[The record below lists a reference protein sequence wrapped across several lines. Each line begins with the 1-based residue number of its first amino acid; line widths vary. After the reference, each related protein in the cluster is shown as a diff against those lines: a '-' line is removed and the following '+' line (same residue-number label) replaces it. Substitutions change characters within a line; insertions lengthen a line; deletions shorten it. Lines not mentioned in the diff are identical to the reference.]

1 MKACCILI
9 LFALLFTACSENTS
23 ISTQGIENSI
33 PASSK
38 AVLLINSGQL
48 MKKADY
54 ASLKNTNMFSDA
66 IEDMKNDIPQ
76 LAQILE
82 DPNSMGIN
90 MDLNIGMFSEIESL
104 DPDQMGLSMILPI
117 GDPKLFDEKLKTL
130 LKDIKSDEKNGRI
143 TYLLSPKAKLIHD
156 DKIALITSISDEQ
169 KINEIFNPTS
179 SNITTDANF
188 AKHFKEGKDFM
199 VWFQLDELI
208 DQSLKA
214 SGMQDEVVSGLALMQ
229 LDEKILKDNYLSA
242 YYDFAQ
248 GEIDAG
254 LHIDPSEL
262 MKEEVLV
269 MLPEGSSTDFSK
281 YISDDG
287 LAGVFTMSLDLDKIV
302 EFAAKRGY
310 DKMAD
315 QYLNF
320 LDLNLDKIRSY
331 LKIEMAAA
339 IYPKDGE
346 PDFLMAL
353 GIKDQE
359 NVTKLI
365 EKYGLFMGLSKQGD
379 YFVLPGQE
387 PMDPSDE
394 RMDIFISVKE
404 DVILVSN
411 DKTKIKG
418 QSVANNQIISEL
430 QKGWMGSYWNEKLL
444 SESGLSGGAMIPLD
458 NGMDQALNAIMK
470 YNEMKGIKILADKT
484 NISMKVELKN
494 KDQNSLKTI
503 LDVLEKLYKE
513 KDSLLES
520 MEEEFD
526 LDEFDNFDQ
535 SFEENI

>member
-1 MKACCILI
+1 MKACCFLL
-9 LFALLFTACSENTS
+9 LFALMFNACSENTS

-48 MKKADY
+48 MDKADY

-66 IEDMKNDIPQ
+66 IEEIKNDVPQ
-76 LAQILE
+76 LAEILN

-90 MDLNIGMFSEIESL
+90 MNLNVGMFSEIESI

-117 GDPKLFDEKLKTL
+117 GDAKLFDEKLKTIM
-130 LKDIKSDEKNGRI
+130 KDIQSEEKEGRI
-143 TYLLSPKAKLIHD
+143 TYSLSPEAKLIHD

-169 KINEIFNPTS
+169 KLNEIFNPTS

-199 VWFQLDELI
+199 VWFQLDEII

-214 SGMQDEVVSGLALMQ
+214 SGMQDEVISALAMMQ
-229 LDEKILKDNYLSA
+229 LDEKILKNNYLSA

-254 LHIDPSEL
+254 LQLDPSEL
-262 MKEEVLV
+262 MMEEVLV
-269 MLPEGSSTDFSK
+269 MLPDGSSTDFSK

-287 LAGVFTMSLDLDKIV
+287 LAGVFTMALDLDKIV

-310 DKMAD
+310 DQMAD
-315 QYLNF
+315 MYLKT
-320 LDLNLDKIRSY
+320 LDLSLEKIRSY
-331 LKIEMAAA
+331 LKLEMAAA
-339 IYPKDGE
+339 IYPTDGE
-346 PDFLMAL
+346 PDFLMAM
-353 GIKDQE
+353 GIKDQD
-359 NVTKLI
+359 NVSKLL
-365 EKYGLFMGLSKQGD
+365 EKYGLFMGLIKEGD
-379 YFVLPGQE
+379 YYIIPGQE

-394 RMDIFISVKE
+394 RMDIFVSVKE
-404 DVILVSN
+404 DAILVSN
-411 DKTKIKG
+411 NKTMITG
-418 QSVANNQIISEL
+418 QSIANNNIISEL

-444 SESGLSGGAMIPLD
+444 SESGLSGAGMIPL
-458 NGMDQALNAIMK
+458 NKGMDQALNAIMQ
-470 YNEMKGIKILADKT
+470 YNEMKGTKILADKT

-503 LDVLEKLYKE
+503 LQLLEKLYKE
-513 KDSLLES
+513 REDFIES
-520 MEEEFD
+520 MEDEFD

-535 SFEENI
+535 SFEESI